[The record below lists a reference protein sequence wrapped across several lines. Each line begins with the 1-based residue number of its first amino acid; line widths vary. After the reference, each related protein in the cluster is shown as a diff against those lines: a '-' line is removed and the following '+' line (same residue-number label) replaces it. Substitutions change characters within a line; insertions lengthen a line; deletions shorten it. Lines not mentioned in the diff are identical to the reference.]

1 MDSTIITTPSRRR
14 NAGFSLVEVMV
25 GATLSTAILAAIIA
39 AFLFIGRSGSNIR
52 NYSDMEAQAR
62 KALEQFAED
71 TRQASSVT
79 WTSSDSVTLVVNSV
93 TVTWSYASGVLNRT
107 DTTTRKM
114 IDGITTFGFQ
124 AFTINGAAITDFSTT
139 SARVAANGQTKQI
152 QISLEA
158 ARNTQT
164 VTTATNIVLSAR
176 FVLRNKRVTA

>member
-1 MDSTIITTPSRRR
+1 MIG
-14 NAGFSLVEVMV
+14 AGL
-25 GATLSTAILAAIIA
+25 GAFILAAVLS

-52 NYSDMEAQAR
+52 NYSDMESQAR

-71 TRQASSVT
+71 TRQASAVT
-79 WTSSDSVTLVVNSV
+79 WTSANSVTLVVNSANV
-93 TVTWSYASGVLNRT
+93 SWVYGAGTLSRTAS
-107 DTTTRKM
+107 TTQKL
-114 IDGITTFGFQ
+114 ISGITEFGFQ
-124 AFTINGAAITDFSTT
+124 AYTINGTAITDFSTT
-139 SARVAANGQTKQI
+139 SARTAANGQTKQI